1 MIMPPLTHKRTQ
13 HFDACLSCLEA
24 KVKVFQSKENVIG
37 LKNFKTVFALKLN
50 IYLILFIS
58 IESHKAAIRGN
69 NLPFDT
75 NTFHC

>member
-1 MIMPPLTHKRTQ
+1 MPPMTHKRTQ

-37 LKNFKTVFALKLN
+37 LKNFIRKTVFALKLN
-50 IYLILFIS
+50 IYLILFNS
-58 IESHKAAIRGN
+58 IASHKAAIRGN
-69 NLPFDT
+69 NLSFDT